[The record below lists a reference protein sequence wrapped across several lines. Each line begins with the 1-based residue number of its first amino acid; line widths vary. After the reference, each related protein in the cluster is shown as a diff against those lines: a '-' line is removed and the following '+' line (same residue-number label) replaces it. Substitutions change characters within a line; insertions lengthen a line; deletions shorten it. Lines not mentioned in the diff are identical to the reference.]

1 MSKTQQIIETPV
13 AGVFPEPVS
22 EMQRRSSW
30 LSNKFTENSCNGA
43 NENMNIWVPNYLK
56 WRKFEREM
64 QITQDCGKH
73 SLGEGV
79 KALSTVEEWK
89 EASRARSTSSAVIGS
104 CFSSTATRSCSSSLS
119 SSSSSEAMSEAPPQ
133 HRPRWS
139 CTSVSSTLFNF
150 YPNSK
155 KKSQMPLWSLSRALC
170 ALLVHSK
177 LLLKA
182 KLSIWGL
189 TQDSPRSHS

>member
-1 MSKTQQIIETPV
+1 MEQMKTWTYEYPITWNGESLKGRCRSLKTV
-13 AGVFPEPVS
+13 ASIAS
-22 EMQRRSSW
+22 ERGW
-30 LSNKFTENSCNGA
+30 KPWDA
-43 NENMNIWVPNYLK
+43 
-56 WRKFEREM
+56 
-64 QITQDCGKH
+64 
-73 SLGEGV
+73 
-79 KALSTVEEWK
+79 ALSTVEEWK